1 MVKNTLTTWPTG
13 WNWEKLKKFSHMSDN
28 ISSVLQ
34 DKEILEDPQRVKNF
48 WGKISG
54 YIVTCCHK
62 YPATMKTIT
71 KDELV
76 EKLKKKFI
84 KNFKKMTQ
92 STANKKIEEA
102 VNNFVIKRMELL
114 KTPNWWDYYTEENRV
129 GIKHGRY
136 WKMSA
141 DSLEEF
147 KRTHKLKLAE
157 SELDEIID
165 NRNKAKD
172 IMRNLD
178 KYILNLD
185 LAKSLAK
192 AWVFHL
198 SDLFPSV
205 YVDSND
211 HVHVIGVDYSDFWI
225 TKDDVN
231 FLCSISY
238 EISKEKDLKHWVFT
252 LEDEIDEH
260 FWN

>member
-1 MVKNTLTTWPTG
+1 
-13 WNWEKLKKFSHMSDN
+13 MSDN

-114 KTPNWWDYYTEENRV
+114 KTPN
-129 GIKHGRY
+129 
-136 WKMSA
+136 
-141 DSLEEF
+141 
-147 KRTHKLKLAE
+147 
-157 SELDEIID
+157 
-165 NRNKAKD
+165 
-172 IMRNLD
+172 
-178 KYILNLD
+178 
-185 LAKSLAK
+185 
-192 AWVFHL
+192 
-198 SDLFPSV
+198 
-205 YVDSND
+205 
-211 HVHVIGVDYSDFWI
+211 
-225 TKDDVN
+225 
-231 FLCSISY
+231 
-238 EISKEKDLKHWVFT
+238 
-252 LEDEIDEH
+252 
-260 FWN
+260 